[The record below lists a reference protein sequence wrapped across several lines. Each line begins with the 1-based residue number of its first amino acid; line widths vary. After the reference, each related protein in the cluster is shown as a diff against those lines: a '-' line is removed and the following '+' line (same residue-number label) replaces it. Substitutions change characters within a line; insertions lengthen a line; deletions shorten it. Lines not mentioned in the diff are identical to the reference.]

1 MSSCRALSKIIPSLP
16 AKNTLYMPTFTKEAK
31 EMMYSFLCPGALFSP
46 WSLFSSWHIL
56 ILVMVAD
63 TSWQPQSHHGWE
75 QLYEIFTHVQFEGKR
90 WYTRNKSIYGARP
103 RVGWCLKRQEHTLTH
118 PVHFQL
124 LLSWEIQKR
133 SILDEYI
140 IYFQNKI
147 FLLFKFALIF
157 FSST

>member
-1 MSSCRALSKIIPSLP
+1 MSSCWALSKIIPSLP

-56 ILVMVAD
+56 ILMVAD
-63 TSWQPQSHHGWE
+63 TSWQPRITIAGSSCMRSLHIHN
-75 QLYEIFTHVQFEGKR
+75 LRGKR
-90 WYTRNKSIYGARP
+90 CYARDKSIYGARS

-124 LLSWEIQKR
+124 LLSWEIPKR

-147 FLLFKFALIF
+147 FLLFKFTLIF
-157 FSST
+157 FFST

>member
-1 MSSCRALSKIIPSLP
+1 MARSSCVRSLHVCNLRE
-16 AKNTLYMPTFTKEAK
+16 KDGT
-31 EMMYSFLCPGALFSP
+31 PG
-46 WSLFSSWHIL
+46 
-56 ILVMVAD
+56 
-63 TSWQPQSHHGWE
+63 
-75 QLYEIFTHVQFEGKR
+75 
-90 WYTRNKSIYGARP
+90 TRVFIELDPEWDGD
-103 RVGWCLKRQEHTLTH
+103 LRQEHTLTH

-124 LLSWEIQKR
+124 LLSWEIPKR